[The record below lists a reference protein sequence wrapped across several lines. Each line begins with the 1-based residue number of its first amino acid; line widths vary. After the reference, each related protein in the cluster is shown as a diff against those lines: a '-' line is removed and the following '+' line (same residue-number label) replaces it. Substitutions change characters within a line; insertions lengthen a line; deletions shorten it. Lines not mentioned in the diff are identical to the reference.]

1 MTQSILDAL
10 WPIAKLEGLRE
21 RDDLERLD
29 LRGVEFGANG
39 RLIVPPMLF
48 DHARVKTP
56 SLFKRASEMTPA
68 ERAAWMA
75 EYEKKQRAAID
86 RSVASRFP
94 PPRPG
99 MPDPTQHLRRNNNN
113 PA

>member
-1 MTQSILDAL
+1 MTQSIIDAL

-48 DHARVKTP
+48 DHARVKMP

-68 ERAAWMA
+68 ERADFVSNASG
-75 EYEKKQRAAID
+75 KQRALVD

-99 MPDPTQHLRRNNNN
+99 MPNPAQSRRNNQG
-113 PA
+113 